1 MDTCPLTLNWDWSL
15 IISPIH
21 IMTNFQAK
29 RMIEERMKITNLEDR
44 LKSEMTGAGAALP
57 GDMNT
62 TAEALRLALQQ
73 EERLKLELGNLKNM
87 ENLLGGAGIA
97 RMMQMMESGALPG
110 GQAASGGLESGPA
123 SSSGSVPHSPKHGG
137 QEAGGQS
144 SGLSPEQM
152 QQLRR
157 DVELTKVTGSEASLQ
172 YQRDI
177 GAHHGYRQQRP
188 EAEAAIEAMEE
199 EEEAEDV
206 VYRKEVGDAVSVYP
220 KDMSSE
226 AMRGMGSHMEA
237 GAMVY
242 PQSPHYQGMAQ
253 AQGSD

>member
-1 MDTCPLTLNWDWSL
+1 MS
-15 IISPIH
+15 
-21 IMTNFQAK
+21 FQAK

-57 GDMNT
+57 GDMNN

-73 EERLKLELGNLKNM
+73 EERLKLELGNLKSM

-110 GQAASGGLESGPA
+110 GQAASGGMESGPA

-177 GAHHGYRQQRP
+177 GAHHGYRQQRQ
-188 EAEAAIEAMEE
+188 EAEASIEAMEE
-199 EEEAEDV
+199 EEEAEEV

-226 AMRGMGSHMEA
+226 AMRGSHMETA
-237 GAMVY
+237 AMVY

>member
-1 MDTCPLTLNWDWSL
+1 
-15 IISPIH
+15 
-21 IMTNFQAK
+21 
-29 RMIEERMKITNLEDR
+29 MIEERMKITNLEDR
-44 LKSEMTGAGAALP
+44 LKSEMAGAGAGLP

-123 SSSGSVPHSPKHGG
+123 SSSGSVPHSPKHGAG
-137 QEAGGQS
+137 GHEAGQS
-144 SGLSPEQM
+144 SGLSPDQM

-177 GAHHGYRQQRP
+177 GAHHGYRQQRQ
-188 EAEAAIEAMEE
+188 EAEAVMEAMEE
-199 EEEAEDV
+199 EEEAEAEEV

-226 AMRGMGSHMEA
+226 ARRGMGAHMEA

-242 PQSPHYQGMAQ
+242 PQSPHYQGLPQ

>member
-1 MDTCPLTLNWDWSL
+1 
-15 IISPIH
+15 
-21 IMTNFQAK
+21 
-29 RMIEERMKITNLEDR
+29 MKITNLEDR
-44 LKSEMTGAGAALP
+44 LKSEMAVAGAGIP

-73 EERLKLELGNLKNM
+73 EEQLKLELGNLKNM

-97 RMMQMMESGALPG
+97 RMIQMMESGALPG

-123 SSSGSVPHSPKHGG
+123 SSSGSVPHSPKHG
-137 QEAGGQS
+137 AGGPDANQS
-144 SGLSPEQM
+144 TGLTPDQI

-172 YQRDI
+172 YQREI
-177 GAHHGYRQQRP
+177 GAHRVYRQKRQ
-188 EAEAAIEAMEE
+188 EAEAVMEALEDQEE
-199 EEEAEDV
+199 PDAEEV

>member
-1 MDTCPLTLNWDWSL
+1 M
-15 IISPIH
+15 
-21 IMTNFQAK
+21 
-29 RMIEERMKITNLEDR
+29 
-44 LKSEMTGAGAALP
+44 
-57 GDMNT
+57 GDINA

-73 EERLKLELGNLKNM
+73 EERLKLELGNFKNM
-87 ENLLGGAGIA
+87 ESLLGNAGMA
-97 RMMQMMESGALPG
+97 RMLQMMEQEPKNF
-110 GQAASGGLESGPA
+110 AAMNHSGLESGPG
-123 SSSGSVPHSPKHGG
+123 SSSGSVPHSPKNTGNNGHD
-137 QEAGGQS
+137 AGA
-144 SGLSPEQM
+144 SGPSPELTSAV
-152 QQLRR
+152 QQIRR

-177 GAHHGYRQQRP
+177 GAHHGYRQQRQ
-188 EAEAAIEAMEE
+188 EAEAVMEAMEE
-199 EEEAEDV
+199 EEEAEAEEV

>member
-1 MDTCPLTLNWDWSL
+1 
-15 IISPIH
+15 
-21 IMTNFQAK
+21 
-29 RMIEERMKITNLEDR
+29 MIEERLKITNLEDR
-44 LKSEMTGAGAALP
+44 LKSEMGAGA
-57 GDMNT
+57 GDMNN

-137 QEAGGQS
+137 QEAGGQG

-157 DVELTKVTGSEASLQ
+157 D
-172 YQRDI
+172 
-177 GAHHGYRQQRP
+177 
-188 EAEAAIEAMEE
+188 
-199 EEEAEDV
+199 
-206 VYRKEVGDAVSVYP
+206 
-220 KDMSSE
+220 
-226 AMRGMGSHMEA
+226 
-237 GAMVY
+237 
-242 PQSPHYQGMAQ
+242 
-253 AQGSD
+253 